1 MPFHA
6 AAGYVVPPLGGGRF
20 RLKAGLHTF
29 ATLAFLFSLVALR
42 AQDWQTAFSKISIH
56 TQTFPAHQTPPIEL
70 ILTNFQPTAEIRGVI
85 LMPGAADRIIFYDW
99 GEINLRENP
108 TLLDAITAL
117 TNKVGLRVFVTP
129 PFLLIGMPYD
139 DPSDPLTI
147 LPKTRPE
154 KLKLDQHKLPG
165 RTYYIDRP
173 YDRLVPKIQKVS
185 RLRIKPSLSDPA
197 SWHFY
202 RLSFIAYDLDAAD
215 LLRAVAYGTKTSV
228 RIEGRRATF
237 AERPFRQ

>member
-1 MPFHA
+1 MPSH
-6 AAGYVVPPLGGGRF
+6 AGYVVPPLGGRRF

-29 ATLAFLFSLVALR
+29 ATLVLLSFVALR
-42 AQDWQTAFSKISIH
+42 AQDWQTAFSKIPIL
-56 TQTFPAHQTPPIEL
+56 TQTFPAYQTPPIEL

-99 GEINLRENP
+99 GQINLPQNP
-108 TLLDAITAL
+108 TLLDAVAAL
-117 TNKVGLRVFVTP
+117 TNKVGLRVFVAP

-139 DPSDPLTI
+139 DPSDPLAI
-147 LPKTRPE
+147 LTKTKPE
-154 KLKLDQHKLPG
+154 KLKLDQRKLPG

-173 YDRLVPKIQKVS
+173 YDRLVPKVEKLS
-185 RLRIKPSLSDPA
+185 RLRIKPSLSSPA

-202 RLSFIAYDLDAAD
+202 RLSFVAYDVNAAE

-228 RIEGRRATF
+228 RIEGKRATF